1 MRIIGAELVGLAA
14 FLALW
19 PNMGAA
25 APKTKPADTKAAAA
39 QPQQTK
45 PPAPGSPRAVYA
57 AMPEHERMMI
67 QADLIWTG
75 FYNGIIDSDF
85 GDNSV
90 AAVKAFQKYAGGRET
105 GLLNPDERAKLS
117 EAARARREKAGW
129 RVVDDRA
136 TGARVGVPGK
146 LVPQS
151 SPTDS
156 GTRWQSSRGEIQVE
170 TFRINAPGTT
180 LAAAFERMKR
190 EPANRRPEYQVIKP
204 DFFVVSGA
212 QGGVKRFY
220 VRGQIKGEEVRG
232 VTILYDNA
240 LEPTVERIVVAVSN
254 AFVGFPATQAPVAS
268 APAPRRLVEYATGIV
283 VSKAGHI
290 VTDRAAVDDCQ
301 FVIVPG
307 FGNAARVAD
316 DKASGLA
323 LLQVFAAHDM
333 IPAAMVDGGRGSD
346 VTLVGIADPQA
357 QDGGSAVSSLKAHV
371 LAASGTAQPIE
382 PAPALGFAGAA
393 ALDGEA
399 RLVGMVDVPVSSDKA
414 SAPAVM
420 VPAEAIRTF
429 LAAQSIAPAS
439 GPASLDD
446 AKAALVRV
454 ICVRK

>member
-1 MRIIGAELVGLAA
+1 MRIIGAGLLALV
-14 FLALW
+14 ALW

-25 APKTKPADTKAAAA
+25 APKAKPADAKAAAA

-67 QADLIWTG
+67 QGDLIWTG

-117 EAARARREKAGW
+117 DAARARREKAGW
-129 RVVDDRA
+129 RVVDDRL
-136 TGARVGVPGK
+136 TGTRVGIPGK

-151 SPTDS
+151 APSGS
-156 GTRWQSSRGEIQVE
+156 GTRWQSLRGEIQVE
-170 TFRINAPGTT
+170 TFRIDAPGTT
-180 LAAAFERMKR
+180 LAAVFERMQR
-190 EPANRRPEYQVIKP
+190 EPANRRAEYKVIKP

-220 VRGQIKGEEVRG
+220 VRGQIKGDEVRG

-240 LEPTVERIVVAVSN
+240 LEPTLERIVVAVSN
-254 AFVGFPATQAPVAS
+254 AFVGFPAAQAPVAVGS
-268 APAPRRLVEYATGIV
+268 APRRLVEYGTGIV

-290 VTDRAAVDDCQ
+290 VTDRSTIDDCQ

-316 DKASGLA
+316 DKASDLA
-323 LLQVFAAHDM
+323 LLQVFAARDLT
-333 IPAAMVDGGRGSD
+333 PAALADGGRGSD
-346 VTLVGIADPQA
+346 VTLVGIADPQT
-357 QDGGSAVSSLKAHV
+357 QDGGSAVSSLRARV
-371 LAASGTAQPIE
+371 LTASGPSQPIE
-382 PAPALGFAGAA
+382 PTPALGFAGAA
-393 ALDGEA
+393 ALDGDA
-399 RLVGMVDVPVSSDKA
+399 RLVGMVDVRGSSDKA
-414 SAPAVM
+414 GGPAAL
-420 VPAEAIRTF
+420 VPAAAIRTF

>member
-1 MRIIGAELVGLAA
+1 MRIIRAALVGLV
-14 FLALW
+14 ALW

-25 APKTKPADTKAAAA
+25 APKAKPAEAKSTAA
-39 QPQQTK
+39 QPQPPQQAK
-45 PPAPGSPRAVYA
+45 PPAPGTPRAVYA
-57 AMPEHERMMI
+57 AMPEHERMML

-85 GDNSV
+85 DDNSV

-117 EAARARREKAGW
+117 EAARKRRENAGW

-151 SPTDS
+151 APSGS

-180 LAAAFERMKR
+180 LAAAFERMQK
-190 EPANRRPEYQVIKP
+190 EPANRRAEYKVLKP

-212 QGGVKRFY
+212 QGGVKKFY
-220 VRGQIKGEEVRG
+220 ARGQIKGDEVRG

-254 AFVGFPATQAPVAS
+254 AFVGFPTAQAPVAL
-268 APAPRRLVEYATGIV
+268 AGAPRRLVEYATGIV
-283 VSKAGHI
+283 VSRAGHI
-290 VTDRAAVDDCQ
+290 VTDRSAVEGCQ

-307 FGNAARVAD
+307 FGNASRVAD
-316 DKASGLA
+316 DTANDLT
-323 LLQVFAAHDM
+323 LLQVFAARELT
-333 IPAAMVDGGRGSD
+333 PAALGEGARGSD
-346 VTLVGIADPQA
+346 VTLIGIADPQM
-357 QDGGSAVSSLKAHV
+357 QDGGSAVSSLKARV
-371 LAASGTAQPIE
+371 LAAAGSPQPLE

-393 ALDGEA
+393 ALDGDA
-399 RLVGMVDVPVSSDKA
+399 KLVGMVDVRTPSDKA
-414 SAPAVM
+414 GAPATI
-420 VPAEAIRTF
+420 VPAEAIRAF
-429 LAAQSIAPAS
+429 LTAQSIAPAS

>member
-1 MRIIGAELVGLAA
+1 MRIIGAALAGLV
-14 FLALW
+14 ALS
-19 PNMGAA
+19 PNMGMA
-25 APKTKPADTKAAAA
+25 APPAKPAPAKTTAA
-39 QPQQTK
+39 QPQPQQPK
-45 PPAPGSPRAVYA
+45 PPAAGSPRAVYA

-117 EAARARREKAGW
+117 EAARKRRESAGW
-129 RVVDDRA
+129 RMVDDRA
-136 TGARVGVPGK
+136 TGARLGVPSR

-151 SPTDS
+151 APTGS

-170 TFRINAPGTT
+170 TFRINVPGVT
-180 LAAAFERMKR
+180 LASVFDRMKK
-190 EPANRRPEYQVIKP
+190 EPANRRPEYQVLKT

-220 VRGQIKGEEVRG
+220 VRGQIKGDEVRG

-240 LEPTVERIVVAVSN
+240 LETTVDRIVVAVSN
-254 AFVGFPATQAPVAS
+254 SLSAFPVAQAPVAL
-268 APAPRRLVEYATGIV
+268 AAAPRRLVEYATGIV

-301 FVIVPG
+301 FITVPR
-307 FGNAARVAD
+307 FGSAARLAD
-316 DKASGLA
+316 DKASGLT
-323 LLQVFAAHDM
+323 LLQVFAARDLT
-333 IPAAMVDGGRGSD
+333 PAALADGGRGSD

-357 QDGGSAVSSLKAHV
+357 QDGGSAVSTVKARV
-371 LAASGTAQPIE
+371 LAAGGTAQPLE

-393 ALDGEA
+393 ALDGDA
-399 RLVGMVDVPVSSDKA
+399 KLVGMVDVPTSEGAGAKA
-414 SAPAVM
+414 AM
-420 VPAEAIRTF
+420 VPAAAIRTF
-429 LAAQSIAPAS
+429 LAAQSIAPAN
-439 GPASLDD
+439 GPVSLDE

>member
-1 MRIIGAELVGLAA
+1 MRIIGAALLGLM
-14 FLALW
+14 ALC
-19 PNMGAA
+19 PNMGTA
-25 APKTKPADTKAAAA
+25 APQAKPAPAKTTAAHPP
-39 QPQQTK
+39 QPK
-45 PPAPGSPRAVYA
+45 PPAPGTPRAVYA
-57 AMPEHERMMI
+57 AMPEHERMSI

-75 FYNGIIDSDF
+75 DYNGIIDSDF

-90 AAVKAFQKYAGGRET
+90 AAVKAFQKRNGGRET

-117 EAARARREKAGW
+117 ESAHSKREKAGW

-151 SPTDS
+151 APSGS

-170 TFRINAPGTT
+170 TFRINAPGVT
-180 LAAAFERMKR
+180 LASVFERMKR
-190 EPANRRPEYQVIKP
+190 EPANRRPEYQVLKP
-204 DFFVVSGA
+204 DFFVVSGG
-212 QGGVKRFY
+212 QGGVKKFY
-220 VRGQIKGEEVRG
+220 VRGQIKGDEVRG

-240 LEPTVERIVVAVSN
+240 LETTVDRIVVAVSN
-254 AFVGFPATQAPVAS
+254 AFVGFPAAQAVLAS

-290 VTDRAAVDDCQ
+290 VTDRSAIEGCQ
-301 FVIVPG
+301 FVVVPG
-307 FGNAARVAD
+307 FGNASRVAD
-316 DKASGLA
+316 DKAGGLA
-323 LLQVFAAHDM
+323 LLQVFAARDLT
-333 IPAAMVDGGRGSD
+333 PAALADGGRGSD
-346 VTLVGIADPQA
+346 VTLVGIADPQT
-357 QDGGSAVSSLKAHV
+357 QDGGSAVSSLKARV
-371 LAASGTAQPIE
+371 LAASGAAQQIE

-393 ALDGEA
+393 ALDGDA
-399 RLVGMVDVPVSSDKA
+399 RLVGMVDVRGASDKA
-414 SAPAVM
+414 GAQAAM

-446 AKAALVRV
+446 AKASVVRV